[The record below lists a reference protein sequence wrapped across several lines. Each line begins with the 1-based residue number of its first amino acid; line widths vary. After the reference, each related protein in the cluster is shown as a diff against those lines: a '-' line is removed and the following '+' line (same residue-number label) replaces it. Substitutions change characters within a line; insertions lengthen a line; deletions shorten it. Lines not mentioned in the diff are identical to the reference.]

1 MSPKRGEVWTA
12 NLNPVMGHEQMGTRP
27 VLVISDDRFNTAGL
41 GLVVVVPL
49 TTKPRP
55 FGTRV
60 TINPPDA
67 GLLTPGQIICEQPR
81 AISVERFTNRLGV
94 ATPGTMQQ
102 LSDIVGMLLA
112 L

>member
-1 MSPKRGEVWTA
+1 MSPRRGEVWTA

-27 VLVISDDRFNTAGL
+27 VLVISDDRFNAAGL

-55 FGTRV
+55 YGTRV
-60 TINPPDA
+60 AISPPEA
-67 GLLTPGQIICEQPR
+67 GLTAPGQIICEQPR
-81 AISVERFTNRLGV
+81 TIATERLIHRHGSVSAPTL
-94 ATPGTMQQ
+94 QQ
-102 LSDIVGMLLA
+102 VSDIVRMLLA